1 MRVLVVDDD
10 DHVVSALELA
20 LRQHGHEVTRAS
32 TGAQALDTVAGVDF
46 VLLDLGL
53 PDLDG
58 TEVCRRIRESSAV
71 PIMAVTARSDELDR
85 VLGLQMGADDYLVK
99 PFGIRELLAR
109 ITAVSRRV
117 RGGSLAAPAPAP
129 APAPGRA
136 AGSNVLRVGPLE
148 VDPGAREAALDG
160 RPLALTRK
168 EFDLLVMLAEDP
180 ATVHTREAI
189 IDRVWD
195 ENWFGSTRTLDV
207 HIGTLRA
214 KLGGYDWVTTVRGVG
229 FRLSPPEAR
238 LLACGASSS

>member
-1 MRVLVVDDD
+1 MRFLVVDDD

-20 LRQHGHEVTRAS
+20 LRQHGHEVTRAA
-32 TGAQALDTVAGVDF
+32 TGAEALEAFAGVDF

-58 TEVCRRIRESSAV
+58 TEVCRRIRERSAV

-85 VLGLQMGADDYLVK
+85 VLGLQVGADDYLVK

-109 ITAVSRRV
+109 VMAVSRRV
-117 RGGSLAAPAPAP
+117 EGGSLAP
-129 APAPGRA
+129 PAPGRA
-136 AGSNVLRVGPLE
+136 ASANLLRVGPLE
-148 VDPGAREAALDG
+148 IDVSAREATLAG
-160 RPLALTRK
+160 KPLTLTRK
-168 EFDLLVMLAEDP
+168 EFDLLVMLAEEP
-180 ATVHTREAI
+180 GTVHTREAI

-207 HIGTLRA
+207 HVGTLRA

-229 FRLSPPEAR
+229 FRLSPPDVR
-238 LLACGASSS
+238 LTCAAS

>member
-20 LRQHGHEVTRAS
+20 LRQHGHEVARAA
-32 TGAQALDTVAGVDF
+32 TGAQALATVAGVDF

-85 VLGLQMGADDYLVK
+85 VLGLQVGADDYLVK

-109 ITAVSRRV
+109 ITAVSRRAE
-117 RGGSLAAPAPAP
+117 GGSLAPPAP

-136 AGSNVLRVGPLE
+136 ASATVLRVGPLE
-148 VDPGAREAALDG
+148 IDLGAREATLDG

-180 ATVHTREAI
+180 GTVHTREAI

-207 HIGTLRA
+207 HIGTLRS

>member
-1 MRVLVVDDD
+1 MRFLVVDDD
-10 DHVVSALELA
+10 DHVLSALELA
-20 LRQHGHEVTRAS
+20 LKQHGHEVDRAA
-32 TGAQALDTVAGVDF
+32 TGAQALAAVAGADF

-85 VLGLQMGADDYLVK
+85 VLGLQVGADDYLVK

-109 ITAVSRRV
+109 VMAVTRRV
-117 RGGSLAAPAPAP
+117 EGGSLAPPA
-129 APAPGRA
+129 GRA
-136 AGSNVLRVGPLE
+136 ASANLLRVGPLE
-148 VDPGAREAALDG
+148 IDLSAREAMLEG
-160 RPLALTRK
+160 RPLTLTRK
-168 EFDLLVMLAEDP
+168 EFDLLVMLAEEP
-180 ATVHTREAI
+180 GTVHTREAI

-207 HIGTLRA
+207 HIGTLRS

-229 FRLSPPEAR
+229 FRLSRPTF
-238 LLACGASSS
+238 G